1 MKRRWLLP
9 LAAAGMAVLLL
20 RGGGTNEPEWL
31 LRYAENQPE
40 DYPTTQSAYYFAE
53 LVSER
58 TDGAVKITV
67 CADGVLGNESAVIR
81 QVQFGGID
89 LARVS
94 IAQLVTH
101 AGELSVLTMPYLYR
115 DNRHMWEVLDGEI
128 GDRFLDGLASIGLE
142 GLSWYDAGVRN
153 FYTRERITTLDDL
166 RGMVIRV
173 QETDYMSDVVRA
185 LGAAPKSIPYNEVY
199 SSLLPARWTARK
211 TTGPATRP
219 PSITGLHP
227 ICCWTGMSASRKCRS
242 CLPKPR
248 RHCRMNTWKSYA
260 SARGNRRCTNGSSGP
275 NASRNPGRNACR
287 AALRKPC

>member
-101 AGELSVLTMPYLYR
+101 AGELSVLTMPYL
-115 DNRHMWEVLDGEI
+115 
-128 GDRFLDGLASIGLE
+128 
-142 GLSWYDAGVRN
+142 
-153 FYTRERITTLDDL
+153 
-166 RGMVIRV
+166 
-173 QETDYMSDVVRA
+173 
-185 LGAAPKSIPYNEVY
+185 
-199 SSLLPARWTARK
+199 
-211 TTGPATRP
+211 
-219 PSITGLHP
+219 
-227 ICCWTGMSASRKCRS
+227 
-242 CLPKPR
+242 
-248 RHCRMNTWKSYA
+248 
-260 SARGNRRCTNGSSGP
+260 
-275 NASRNPGRNACR
+275 
-287 AALRKPC
+287 

>member
-1 MKRRWLLP
+1 MRRWIGLALCFCLFLCGCGGPDQDGDVPLLI
-9 LAAAGMAVLLL
+9 
-20 RGGGTNEPEWL
+20 

-173 QETDYMSDVVRA
+173 QETDYMSNVVRA
-185 LGAAPKSIPYNEVY
+185 LGAVPKSIRPTIPPAQSFLAVT
-199 SSLLPARWTARK
+199 LPRFTQPWRTAFV
-211 TTGPATRP
+211 
-219 PSITGLHP
+219 S
-227 ICCWTGMSASRKCRS
+227 
-242 CLPKPR
+242 
-248 RHCRMNTWKSYA
+248 
-260 SARGNRRCTNGSSGP
+260 
-275 NASRNPGRNACR
+275 
-287 AALRKPC
+287 

>member
-211 TTGPATRP
+211 TTGRP
-219 PSITGLHP
+219 MKRHSITGLRP
-227 ICCWTGMSASRKCRS
+227 MCCWMGMSGFPRYRS
-242 CLPKPR
+242 CPP
-248 RHCRMNTWKSYA
+248 
-260 SARGNRRCTNGSSGP
+260 
-275 NASRNPGRNACR
+275 
-287 AALRKPC
+287 